1 MKWFKTRTLTITMKI
16 LVIDTETT
24 DKPPG
29 IKLMKET
36 VEFWPFIVQMSFIL
50 LDDTTFKYTEYDYL
64 IKTSAEIH
72 NSDIHGIT
80 KGMNTAQGFAFTD
93 IYEIFKLCMQ
103 QADMVVGHNLSFD
116 LNMIQAECFRNNV
129 VYVPP
134 RITYCTMMS
143 TTRLC
148 NLPQQKWP
156 KLEELHTCLSHE
168 KAMNLHNALQDCV
181 ICLRCYL
188 KIMNQVDLFD
198 KIKKLRRF

>member
-1 MKWFKTRTLTITMKI
+1 MKI
-16 LVIDTETT
+16 LVLDTETT

-64 IKTSAEIH
+64 IKTSAEIT
-72 NSDIHGIT
+72 NSEIHGIT
-80 KGMNTAQGFAFTD
+80 KSMNSAQGFAFSD
-93 IYEIFKLCMQ
+93 IYEIFKLCVQ
-103 QADMVVGHNLSFD
+103 QADIVIGHNLSFD
-116 LNMIQAECFRNNV
+116 LNMIQAECFRHKV
-129 VYVPP
+129 TYVPP

-143 TTRLC
+143 TTRIC
-148 NLPQQKWP
+148 NLPQHTWAR
-156 KLEELHTCLSHE
+156 LEELHTCLFHE

-188 KIMNQVDLFD
+188 KIMNKVDLFE

>member
-1 MKWFKTRTLTITMKI
+1 MKI
-16 LVIDTETT
+16 LVVDTETT
-24 DKPPG
+24 NKPPG

-36 VEFWPFIVQMSFIL
+36 VEFWPHIVQMSFIL
-50 LDDTTFKYTEYDYL
+50 FDDTTYKYTEYDYL
-64 IKTSAEIH
+64 IKTSVAID

-93 IYEIFKLCMQ
+93 IYEIYNLCVR
-103 QADMVVGHNLSFD
+103 QADIVVGHNLSFD
-116 LNMIQAECFRNNV
+116 LNMIQAECFRNQV
-129 VYVPP
+129 LYEPP

-156 KLEELHTCLSHE
+156 RLEELHTCLFHE
-168 KAMNLHNALQDCV
+168 KAMNLHNALQDCI

-188 KIMNQVDLFD
+188 KIMNNVDLFE